1 MGERLSGRAAKRE
14 RGLSARQRDDGVW
27 RGWCACGCAGLPRR
41 HAQHARLRA
50 AKDTAPPLV
59 SHLRH
64 IGLPTPHA
72 ARYPMRHG
80 IPCGTVSH
88 GGAVS
93 HAARRADA
101 ERHVVP
107 CRAPR
112 DTLHAAQRDARRRSP
127 QMHERAECCKIAQNV
142 ARLRAML
149 QQGAP
154 RGNMACCSMGAV
166 VHQGGGGLDHAAQP
180 RDEPGVLGVLVP
192 HCATGRSSQR
202 SVEQTRVRR
211 RVGAM
216 TRYPRPHG
224 MATARI
230 PCGTVSPH
238 WDTLRRRASHIG
250 AWSPTARTGIP

>member
-1 MGERLSGRAAKRE
+1 MLVCGATPPPRAARPPARRE
-14 RGLSARQRDDGVW
+14 RYRATPRLAPAPHWSTDTP
-27 RGWCACGCAGLPRR
+27 CGA
-41 HAQHARLRA
+41 
-50 AKDTAPPLV
+50 V
-59 SHLRH
+59 SH
-64 IGLPTPHA
+64 GGTVSHA
-72 ARYPMRHG
+72 ARYPPAARYPMQ
-80 IPCGTVSH
+80 
-88 GGAVS
+88 
-93 HAARRADA
+93 ARRADA
-101 ERHVVP
+101 KRHVVP

-112 DTLHAAQRDARRRSP
+112 NTLHAAQRDARRRSP

-142 ARLRAML
+142 ARSRAML

-154 RGNMACCSMGAV
+154 RCNMACCSMGAV

-180 RDEPGVLGVLVP
+180 RDESGVLGVLVP

-202 SVEQTRVRR
+202 SGQQTRVRR